1 VGFLWDGVWQAWQL
15 IVGGDAYLWRLTWV
29 TLKVAGVSTAI
40 SLVLGLPVGLWLG
53 LGRFAGRR
61 IGVGLANFGFV
72 LPPIIVGLVLSLLMF
87 PLAPLGRFRLL
98 YTLRGVYVAQT
109 VLSLPIMIALTLA
122 AVQAVPTGLL
132 DQARAFGAGT
142 VQVWGLALREAR
154 IGIVTATIAAAGS
167 GLSEV
172 AAVVLVGGN
181 IEGRDQTLASA
192 ALEQINAGHYSEG
205 VAIGIILLALM
216 LVIIAALT
224 IAQQR
229 DQRSVDVRAPTR

>member
-1 VGFLWDGVWQAWQL
+1 VGFLWDGVRQAWDL
-15 IVGGDAYLWRLTWV
+15 IVGGDGYLWRLTWV

-53 LGRFAGRR
+53 LGRFRGRR

-72 LPPIIVGLVLSLLMF
+72 LPPVIVGLVLSLLMF
-87 PLAPLGRFRLL
+87 PRAPLGRFRLL

-109 VLSLPIMIALTLA
+109 VLSLPIMIALALA

-142 VQVWGLALREAR
+142 LQVWGLALRESR

-192 ALEQINAGHYSEG
+192 ALEQVNAGHYSAG

-229 DQRSVDVRAPTR
+229 DQRSVDIRAPL